1 MSLKCTLCYALLV
14 LTEVL
19 GRHQTSQ
26 VIFVQYLPPVV
37 VLPFMARGSE
47 KMSRL
52 GLTEP
57 KGEVLPK
64 MVILLFL
71 LFLIQFDWRFLRS
84 SRSSWEQSYSFV
96 FVLDTWRRT
105 LETCWTRVKSP
116 CTRCSHR
123 NITETSEGH
132 TVAATITVSVLFYPC
147 TLVLL

>member
-1 MSLKCTLCYALLV
+1 M
-14 LTEVL
+14 
-19 GRHQTSQ
+19 
-26 VIFVQYLPPVV
+26 V

-84 SRSSWEQSYSFV
+84 SRSS
-96 FVLDTWRRT
+96 
-105 LETCWTRVKSP
+105 
-116 CTRCSHR
+116 
-123 NITETSEGH
+123 
-132 TVAATITVSVLFYPC
+132 
-147 TLVLL
+147 